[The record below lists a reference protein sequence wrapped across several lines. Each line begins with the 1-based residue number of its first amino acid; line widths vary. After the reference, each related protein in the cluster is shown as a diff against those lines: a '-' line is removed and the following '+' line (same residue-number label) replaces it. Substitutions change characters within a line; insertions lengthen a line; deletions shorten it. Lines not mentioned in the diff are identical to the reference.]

1 MAACKRIGG
10 PGYRALVWFAVQRP
24 WKWSR
29 DASQDHVRQLDRPRF
44 GGFELARPLGAE
56 GALGRSCAREEKG
69 AATGALAR
77 VALGTLLLYPMD
89 LDKIERLL
97 DLVSH
102 SGMAEVVVEDGD
114 FKLTVRAQQRIKSQ
128 VVHTAPMVAGAP
140 AHMPSDPTQIALPST
155 PPAPDSAPAAPSEPG
170 SGAGETLVQ
179 APIVGTFYAAPS
191 PDADPYVKVG
201 DRVEVGQTL
210 CIIEAMKLMNEIQ
223 AEASGTV
230 KQILIENGQ
239 PVEFDQPLFVL
250 GA

>member
-1 MAACKRIGG
+1 
-10 PGYRALVWFAVQRP
+10 
-24 WKWSR
+24 
-29 DASQDHVRQLDRPRF
+29 
-44 GGFELARPLGAE
+44 
-56 GALGRSCAREEKG
+56 
-69 AATGALAR
+69 
-77 VALGTLLLYPMD
+77 MD

-97 DLVSH
+97 DLASK
-102 SGMAEVVVEDGD
+102 SGMSEVIVEDGE
-114 FKLTVRAQQRIKSQ
+114 FKLTVRAQPRIKSQ
-128 VVHTAPMVAGAP
+128 VVQAAPVVAA
-140 AHMPSDPTQIALPST
+140 A
-155 PPAPDSAPAAPSEPG
+155 PPAAAPAPAAPAAPADSPATAQAAEPG

-179 APIVGTFYAAPS
+179 APIVGTFYAAPN
-191 PDADPYVKVG
+191 PDADAFVKVG